1 MSLLSCTHQGMAP
14 SSRGLGHGPFKAATR
29 VRIPSGSIPD
39 LLNICHGSA
48 SHPSH
53 PGRFGLVKCCSAPCW
68 LWNWPR
74 STSVLARGLVPLGEQ
89 LGYLASE
96 PIGWTVGW
104 AVWMSC
110 ALALIAFLAAVTW
123 RLGRRAR
130 LANLGLTI
138 AVVGAAFDLFCD
150 SIYILVFPGLPSAR
164 QFPEERLLFLI
175 VERVTGIGSVV
186 IANGALL
193 HRHSPPDR
201 GDGQTALDA
210 SNCDRHGLCRRG
222 LWPVAGSHGI
232 HGRCLA
238 Y

>member
-1 MSLLSCTHQGMAP
+1 MAP
-14 SSRGLGHGPFKAATR
+14 RPTHRTLVGLAWLNVALHLAGLELAA
-29 VRIPSGSIPD
+29 V
-39 LLNICHGSA
+39 NIS
-48 SHPSH
+48 
-53 PGRFGLVKCCSAPCW
+53 PG
-68 LWNWPR
+68 
-74 STSVLARGLVPLGEQ
+74 TQLVPLGEQ

-186 IANGALL
+186 IANGAYSIGILL
-193 HRHSPPDR
+193 LTVAMAKQPWMPRIAT
-201 GDGQTALDA
+201 GMGFA
-210 SNCDRHGLCRRG
+210 
-222 LWPVAGSHGI
+222 VAGFGLLLAATGFTGVAWHTEVAAAQTIGLFCLWVVLVAQALNSA
-232 HGRCLA
+232 GRQP
-238 Y
+238 